1 MLESVWLKTS
11 WHPQT
16 DEVGLRWCSIPAFA
30 GSHGVDPSTCP
41 RSIRILVE
49 SALRACAT
57 GAMSPSEAEALLR
70 WSPKAAGTGE
80 VRFPIGRVIM
90 QDAAGLPVLL
100 DLSAL
105 PDRRINEGLIALDV
119 PTTLV
124 IDHSVQVDHHG
135 SREAFDKNLSLEFQR
150 NEERFRF
157 LKWAATAFENLEVV
171 PPGNGIV
178 HQVHLERIAKVVD
191 DRDGWTFIDTVIGT
205 DSHSTMINGLGILG
219 WGVGGIEAQATLLG
233 DLQCIPIPEII
244 GVELLGRVPPGATT
258 ADVALCLTR
267 YLRSQNVVSSFI
279 EFVGAGIAGL
289 TVPDRATIAN
299 MAPEY
304 GATTALFP
312 VDTETLRYLRQTG
325 RSPDQLNRIQ
335 RHLARQ
341 GLFGDTNSD
350 LIDFSRRLRFDLSAV
365 APTVAGPSRPEQTF
379 PLSKMRDSL
388 PPSGNGYPIATRL
401 ALASI
406 TSCTHTANPR
416 AMIEAGLLAR
426 KAIDRGLKTANGI
439 KTSLAAGSRLVPQ
452 YLDALGL
459 MESLEHLGFHNVAFG
474 CATCVGNS
482 GALDRTASDDDATLA
497 AVLSGNRNFESRIH
511 QNIELN
517 YLTSPALVVA
527 FALAGRID
535 IDMDAEPIGYD
546 KVGDGV
552 MLSDIWPTEEEVQ
565 TAMKDL
571 ELQLGKL
578 SGHGISIP
586 AAWKNLAAATAL
598 SPSGTSTYLL
608 KPPFFDLPTGSA
620 LRPLRGARPLLV
632 LGDFVTT
639 DHISP
644 VGAISKDHDAGFYLM
659 SQGVQP
665 IAFNT
670 YAARRGNH
678 EVMVRATYSN
688 PRLRNLMV
696 REQGPVTRHI
706 PSGRVGSIHSVA
718 QRYREEDCAM
728 VVIAGNGY
736 GTGSARDWAA
746 KGVRL
751 LGIRAVIA
759 AGFERIH
766 RSNLVRLGILPI
778 ELEDSLDLRAVGA
791 AMNISVDIEVDSR
804 PGIKP
809 PVILTLHVDGIAQT
823 LKAVLRADTTSELE
837 YLHAGSLY
845 QHALAARARSDGS
858 EFGEAFN
865 HHPGI

>member
-1 MLESVWLKTS
+1 MNKPTYLF
-11 WHPQT
+11 T
-16 DEVGLRWCSIPAFA
+16 DESGLHWCSVPAFA
-30 GSHGVDPSTCP
+30 ETHGVDLRKCP
-41 RSIRILVE
+41 RSICILVE
-49 SALRACAT
+49 SALRACAA
-57 GAMSPSEAEALLR
+57 GSMSLAEAAKLLA
-70 WSPKAAGTGE
+70 WTPKASGKGE
-80 VRFPIGRVIM
+80 FRFPIGRVIM

-105 PDRRINEGLIALDV
+105 ADWRMNGSRIILDV
-119 PTTLV
+119 PATLV

-135 SREAFDKNLSLEFQR
+135 SREAFEKNISLEFQR
-150 NEERFRF
+150 NEERFSF
-157 LKWAATAFENLEVV
+157 LKWAATAFENLEIV

-191 DRDGWTFIDTVIGT
+191 RRDGWTFIDTVIGT
-205 DSHSTMINGLGILG
+205 DSHSTMINGLGVLG
-219 WGVGGIEAQATLLG
+219 WGVGGIEAEATLLG

-244 GVELLGRVPPGATT
+244 GVELRGQVPRGATS
-258 ADVALCLTR
+258 ADVALGLTR
-267 YLRSQNVVSSFI
+267 YLRSQHVVGSFI
-279 EFVGAGIAGL
+279 EFVGPGVSGL

-312 VDTETLRYLRQTG
+312 ADTETLRYLHQTG
-325 RSPDQLNRIQ
+325 REAEHVDRIQ
-335 RHLARQ
+335 LHLTRQ
-341 GLFGDTNSD
+341 GLFGAANSH
-350 LIDFSRRLRFDLSAV
+350 LIEFSRRLSFDLSEV

-379 PLSKMRDSL
+379 PLPKIKDSL
-388 PPSGNGYPIATRL
+388 PLSSNGNPIATRL

-426 KAIDRGLKTANGI
+426 KAIDKGLKTTHGI
-439 KTSLAAGSRLVPQ
+439 KTSFAAGSRMVPK
-452 YLDALGL
+452 YLDAMGL
-459 MESLEHLGFHNVAFG
+459 MKPLERLGFHNVAFG

-482 GALDRTASDDDATLA
+482 GALDRTASEDDVALA

-535 IDMDAEPIGYD
+535 IDMSAEPIGHD
-546 KVGDGV
+546 MAGGAV
-552 MLSDIWPTEEEVQ
+552 MLSDIWATEDEIRTALQELEVQ
-565 TAMKDL
+565 F
-571 ELQLGKL
+571 GKL
-578 SGHGISIP
+578 SGHDISIP

-598 SPSGTSTYLL
+598 SPSSTSTYLL
-608 KPPFFDLPTGSA
+608 KPPFFDLPIGS
-620 LRPLRGARPLLV
+620 LLLPLRGARPLLV
-632 LGDFVTT
+632 LGDSVTT

-644 VGAISKDHDAGFYLM
+644 VGTISKDHDAGLYLM

-665 IAFNT
+665 IDFNS

-688 PRLRNLMV
+688 PRLRNLLVM
-696 REQGPVTRHI
+696 EQGPLTRHM
-706 PSGRVGSIHSVA
+706 PSGETESIHSVA
-718 QRYREEDCAM
+718 QRYKEDDCAM

-746 KGVRL
+746 KGMRL

-766 RSNLVRLGILPI
+766 RGNLVRLGILPI
-778 ELEDSLDLRAVGA
+778 ELEQPLDLHAIGA
-791 AMNISVDIEVDSR
+791 AMDILVDIEIDPRS
-804 PGIKP
+804 GTKS
-809 PVILTLHVDGIAQT
+809 PVMLTLHVDGTART
-823 LKAVLRADTTSELE
+823 LRAILRADTTSELE

-845 QHALAARARSDGS
+845 QHALAMRRKSGAEG
-858 EFGEAFN
+858 EEAFN
-865 HHPGI
+865 RHPGV